1 MAQPARS
8 RPVDG
13 DFRYRHAI
21 EIRFGDT
28 DALGHVNNAVYLAY
42 FEMARG
48 GYYTAVVGHPFG
60 HGPEADRRT
69 YVIAE
74 AHVTYRTPA
83 LYGEALTC
91 ACRVGWLGRS
101 SFSLEYRLEVGA
113 SEHRSGAP
121 HRRWL
126 HGPGLLRL
134 RGRQGHAHP
143 GGDGAPTGRLRGPRA
158 AVTPRRRLRLGR
170 YLRRRWPGA
179 RRVGPPWPRPAA
191 APSAPG
197 SPAPR
202 GPPPGR
208 TARACRRPSG

>member
-113 SEHRSGAP
+113 SEI
-121 HRRWL
+121 
-126 HGPGLLRL
+126 GPARL
-134 RGRQGHAHP
+134 IA
-143 GGDGAPTGRLRGPRA
+143 DGSTVQVFFDFVDGKVMRIPEAM
-158 AVTPRRRLRLGR
+158 VRRLADFEGR
-170 YLRRRWPGA
+170 VLPS
-179 RRVGPPWPRPAA
+179 RPA
-191 APSAPG
+191 G
-197 SPAPR
+197 
-202 GPPPGR
+202 G
-208 TARACRRPSG
+208 